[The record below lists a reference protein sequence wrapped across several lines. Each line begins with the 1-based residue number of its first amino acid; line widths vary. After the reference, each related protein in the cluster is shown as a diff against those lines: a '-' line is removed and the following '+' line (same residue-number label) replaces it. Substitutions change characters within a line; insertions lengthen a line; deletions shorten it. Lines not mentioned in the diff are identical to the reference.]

1 MSEDIKKGGAQTDD
15 EDVARDPAGTAR
27 RLWRAAGRE
36 RWRLAVATVSAVFY
50 VVFSLAAPAYSA
62 GLVDLL
68 WGNIQAAEAAGETYV
83 VTLSNGGMQILAFLG
98 LWTLAWVFYS
108 IQTLVMASFAER
120 LNLNLRQQISSKIAR
135 LPLSYFDAH
144 QPGDTLSRATND
156 LDKVSEV
163 LQRGL
168 LQIIIILCSMS
179 APFIGAY
186 SWILMLGNSGII
198 RKAIKSVLGITLPSI
213 YGFNGILLVLSLQ
226 LFPLVFLY
234 VSGAMKNIDNSLLEA
249 AESMGCKG
257 IKRFLT
263 VIVPLCMPTI
273 LAAMLLVFMRAFADF
288 GTPLLIGQ
296 GYRTFPVEIYNAFF
310 SETTGGDYG
319 FACAT
324 SVIAIVITTVVFLV
338 QKWSS
343 NKFSFTMNALHP
355 VERKK
360 AHGLLNVLI
369 HLFTYLVVGIAFLP
383 QVYIFYESFRKTS
396 GKAFVPG
403 YSLDSYRSAMKV
415 AGSAIKNTFVI
426 GIAALVLII
435 LLAVLVAYLVIRRKN
450 TVNNVIDVISMLPYI
465 IPGSVVGIALIMAF
479 NRKPLI
485 LTGTMIIMVIALVIR
500 RLPYTIRSSVATLQ
514 QIPITV
520 EEAAISLGSSKAKT
534 FFQITVPMMA
544 NGIISGAIL
553 SWVTIITEL
562 STAICL
568 YTVRTQT
575 LTLAIYTYVSRGND
589 GIAAALATILS
600 LTTVVSLLLFM
611 KLSKSKDVTL

>member
-1 MSEDIKKGGAQTDD
+1 MAVTLAILGCYLLFLIYPMFNLLRQSVFNGETGAFTLEYFQKFFGKSYYFST
-15 EDVARDPAGTAR
+15 
-27 RLWRAAGRE
+27 LWNSFKVSV
-36 RWRLAVATVSAVFY
+36 VATV
-50 VVFSLAAPAYSA
+50 
-62 GLVDLL
+62 
-68 WGNIQAAEAAGETYV
+68 I
-83 VTLSNGGMQILAFLG
+83 
-98 LWTLAWVFYS
+98 
-108 IQTLVMASFAER
+108 TLV
-120 LNLNLRQQISSKIAR
+120 IGV
-135 LPLSYFDAH
+135 PLAYVYNMYYIK
-144 QPGDTLSRATND
+144 G
-156 LDKVSEV
+156 
-163 LQRGL
+163 RGF

-186 SWILMLGNSGII
+186 SWILLLGNSGLI
-198 RKAIKSVLGITLPSI
+198 RKTIKSLLGVTLPSI

-249 AESMGCKG
+249 SENMGCKG
-257 IKRFLT
+257 VRRFFK
-263 VIVPLCMPTI
+263 VILPLCMPTI
-273 LAAMLLVFMRAFADF
+273 LAATLLVFMRAFADF

-310 SETTGGDYG
+310 SETAGGDYG

-324 SVIAIVITTVVFLV
+324 SVIAILITTVVFLV
-338 QKWSS
+338 QKHTS
-343 NKFSFTMNALHP
+343 NRFSFTMSALHP
-355 VERKK
+355 IERKK
-360 AHGLLNVLI
+360 AKGPFNVLI
-369 HLFTYLVVGIAFLP
+369 HVFAYGVVGVAFMP
-383 QVYIFYESFRKTS
+383 QLYILYESFRKTS

-403 YSLDSYRSAMKV
+403 CSLESYRSAFQV

-426 GIAALVLII
+426 GLSALAVII
-435 LLAVLVAYLVIRRKN
+435 LLAVLVAYLVVRRRN
-450 TVNNVIDVISMLPYI
+450 TANNVIDIMSMLPYI

-479 NRKPLI
+479 NQKPLI

-520 EEAAISLGSSKAKT
+520 EEAAISLGASKVKT
-534 FFQITVPMMA
+534 FFLVTVPMMA

-575 LTLAIYTYVSRGND
+575 LTLAIYVYVSRGND

-600 LTTVVSLLLFM
+600 LTTVVSLCIFM
-611 KLSKSKDVTL
+611 KVSKSKDVTL

>member
-1 MSEDIKKGGAQTDD
+1 MAVTLAILGCYLLFLIYPMFNLLRQSVFNGETGAFTLEYFQKFFGKSYYFSTLWNSFKVS
-15 EDVARDPAGTAR
+15 VA
-27 RLWRAAGRE
+27 
-36 RWRLAVATVSAVFY
+36 ATV
-50 VVFSLAAPAYSA
+50 
-62 GLVDLL
+62 
-68 WGNIQAAEAAGETYV
+68 I
-83 VTLSNGGMQILAFLG
+83 
-98 LWTLAWVFYS
+98 
-108 IQTLVMASFAER
+108 TLV
-120 LNLNLRQQISSKIAR
+120 IGV
-135 LPLSYFDAH
+135 PLAYVYNMYYIK
-144 QPGDTLSRATND
+144 G
-156 LDKVSEV
+156 
-163 LQRGL
+163 RGF

-186 SWILMLGNSGII
+186 SWILLLGNSGLI
-198 RKAIKSVLGITLPSI
+198 RKTIKSLLGVTLPSI

-234 VSGAMKNIDNSLLEA
+234 VSGAMKNIDNSLLEVS
-249 AESMGCKG
+249 ENMGCKG
-257 IKRFLT
+257 VRRFFK
-263 VIVPLCMPTI
+263 VILPLCMPTI
-273 LAAMLLVFMRAFADF
+273 LAATLLVFMRAFADF

-310 SETTGGDYG
+310 SETAGGDYG

-324 SVIAIVITTVVFLV
+324 SVIAILITTVVFLV
-338 QKWSS
+338 QKHTS
-343 NKFSFTMNALHP
+343 NRFSFTMSALHP
-355 VERKK
+355 IERKK
-360 AHGLLNVLI
+360 AKGPFNVLI
-369 HLFTYLVVGIAFLP
+369 HVFAYGVVGVAFMP
-383 QVYIFYESFRKTS
+383 QLYILYESFRKTS

-403 YSLDSYRSAMKV
+403 YSLESYRSAFQV

-426 GIAALVLII
+426 GLSALAVII
-435 LLAVLVAYLVIRRKN
+435 LLAVLVAYLVVRRRN
-450 TVNNVIDVISMLPYI
+450 TANNVIDIMSMLPYI

-479 NRKPLI
+479 NQKPLI

-520 EEAAISLGSSKAKT
+520 EEAAISLGASKVKT
-534 FFQITVPMMA
+534 FFLVTVPMMA

-575 LTLAIYTYVSRGND
+575 LTLAIYVYVSRGND

-600 LTTVVSLLLFM
+600 LTTVVSLCIFM
-611 KLSKSKDVTL
+611 KVSKSKDVTL

>member
-1 MSEDIKKGGAQTDD
+1 MKKTKRLDPWMAVTLAILGCYLLFLIYPMFNLLRQSVFNGETGAFTLEYFQKFFGKSYYFSTLWNSFKVS
-15 EDVARDPAGTAR
+15 VA
-27 RLWRAAGRE
+27 
-36 RWRLAVATVSAVFY
+36 ATV
-50 VVFSLAAPAYSA
+50 
-62 GLVDLL
+62 
-68 WGNIQAAEAAGETYV
+68 I
-83 VTLSNGGMQILAFLG
+83 
-98 LWTLAWVFYS
+98 
-108 IQTLVMASFAER
+108 TLVIGVPLAYVYNMYYIKGRSF
-120 LNLNLRQQISSKIAR
+120 
-135 LPLSYFDAH
+135 
-144 QPGDTLSRATND
+144 
-156 LDKVSEV
+156 
-163 LQRGL
+163 

-186 SWILMLGNSGII
+186 SWILLLGNSGLI
-198 RKAIKSVLGITLPSI
+198 RKTIKSLLGVTLPSI

-234 VSGAMKNIDNSLLEA
+234 VSGAMKNIDNSLLEVS
-249 AESMGCKG
+249 ENMGCKG
-257 IKRFLT
+257 VRRFFK
-263 VIVPLCMPTI
+263 VILPLCMPTI
-273 LAAMLLVFMRAFADF
+273 LAATLLVFMRAFADF

-310 SETTGGDYG
+310 SETAGGDYG

-324 SVIAIVITTVVFLV
+324 SVIAILITTVVFLV
-338 QKWSS
+338 QKHTS
-343 NKFSFTMNALHP
+343 NRFSFTMSALHP
-355 VERKK
+355 IERKK
-360 AHGLLNVLI
+360 AKGPFNVLI
-369 HLFTYLVVGIAFLP
+369 HVFAYGVVGVAFMP
-383 QVYIFYESFRKTS
+383 QLYILYESFRKTS

-403 YSLDSYRSAMKV
+403 YSLESYRSAFQV

-426 GIAALVLII
+426 GLSALAVII
-435 LLAVLVAYLVIRRKN
+435 LLAVLVAYLVVRRRN
-450 TVNNVIDVISMLPYI
+450 TANNVIDIMSMLPYI

-479 NRKPLI
+479 NQKPLI

-520 EEAAISLGSSKAKT
+520 EEAAISLGASKVKT
-534 FFQITVPMMA
+534 FFLVTVPMMA

-575 LTLAIYTYVSRGND
+575 LTLAIYVYVSRGND

-600 LTTVVSLLLFM
+600 LTTVVSLCIFM
-611 KLSKSKDVTL
+611 KVSKSKDVTL

>member
-1 MSEDIKKGGAQTDD
+1 MKKTKKLDLWVIVSLAILCCYLLFLIYPMFNLLRQSVFDSTGAFTL
-15 EDVARDPAGTAR
+15 EYFERFFGKSYYFSTLWNSFKVSVA
-27 RLWRAAGRE
+27 
-36 RWRLAVATVSAVFY
+36 ATV
-50 VVFSLAAPAYSA
+50 
-62 GLVDLL
+62 
-68 WGNIQAAEAAGETYV
+68 I
-83 VTLSNGGMQILAFLG
+83 
-98 LWTLAWVFYS
+98 
-108 IQTLVMASFAER
+108 TLV
-120 LNLNLRQQISSKIAR
+120 IGV
-135 LPLSYFDAH
+135 PLAYVY
-144 QPGDTLSRATND
+144 NMYYI
-156 LDKVSEV
+156 
-163 LQRGL
+163 RGRGF

-186 SWILMLGNSGII
+186 SWILLLGNSGLI
-198 RKAIKSVLGITLPSI
+198 RKTIKSLFGITMPSI

-249 AESMGCKG
+249 SENMGCKG
-257 IKRFLT
+257 VKRFFK
-263 VIVPLCMPTI
+263 VILPLCMPTI
-273 LAAMLLVFMRAFADF
+273 LAATLLVFMRAFADF

-310 SETTGGDYG
+310 SETAGGDYG

-324 SVIAIVITTVVFLV
+324 SVIAIIITTVVFLL
-338 QKWSS
+338 QKRTA
-343 NKFSFTMNALHP
+343 NRFSFTMNALHP
-355 VERKK
+355 IERRK
-360 AHGLLNVLI
+360 AKGPFNILI
-369 HLFTYLVVGIAFLP
+369 HIFAYGVVAVAFMP
-383 QVYIFYESFRKTS
+383 QVYILYQSFRKTS

-403 YSLDSYRSAMKV
+403 YSLESYRSALDV

-426 GIAALVLII
+426 GLGALALII
-435 LLAVLVAYLVIRRKN
+435 LMAVLVAYLVVRRKN
-450 TVNNVIDVISMLPYI
+450 TTNNVIDIMSMLPYI

-479 NRKPLI
+479 NQKPLI
-485 LTGTMIIMVIALVIR
+485 LTGTMIIMIIALVIR

-520 EEAAISLGSSKAKT
+520 EEAAISLGASKAKT
-534 FFQITVPMMA
+534 FFLITVPMMA

-575 LTLAIYTYVSRGND
+575 LTLAIYVYVSRGND

-600 LTTVVSLLLFM
+600 LTTVVSLCIFM
-611 KLSKSKDVTL
+611 KVSKSKDVTL

>member
-1 MSEDIKKGGAQTDD
+1 MKKTK
-15 EDVARDPAGTAR
+15 RLDP
-27 RLWRAAGRE
+27 W
-36 RWRLAVATVSAVFY
+36 V
-50 VVFSLAAPAYSA
+50 
-62 GLVDLL
+62 
-68 WGNIQAAEAAGETYV
+68 V
-83 VTLSNGGMQILAFLG
+83 VTLVILFCYLLFLIYPMFNLLRQSVFSGATGAFTLEYFQKFFG
-98 LWTLAWVFYS
+98 KTYYLSTLWNSFKVSVAATV
-108 IQTLVMASFAER
+108 ITLV
-120 LNLNLRQQISSKIAR
+120 IGV
-135 LPLSYFDAH
+135 PLAYVYNMYYIK
-144 QPGDTLSRATND
+144 G
-156 LDKVSEV
+156 
-163 LQRGL
+163 RGF

-186 SWILMLGNSGII
+186 SWILLLGNSGII
-198 RKAIKSVLGITLPSI
+198 RKAIKSLLGITLPSI

-249 AESMGCKG
+249 SENMGCKG
-257 IKRFLT
+257 VMRFFK
-263 VIVPLCMPTI
+263 VILPLCMPTI
-273 LAAMLLVFMRAFADF
+273 LAATLLVFMRAFADF

-310 SETTGGDYG
+310 SETAGGDYG

-324 SVIAIVITTVVFLV
+324 AVIAILLTTVVFLV
-338 QKWSS
+338 QKRTS
-343 NKFSFTMNALHP
+343 NRFSFTMNALHP
-355 VERKK
+355 IERKQ
-360 AHGLLNVLI
+360 ANGPFSVLI
-369 HLFTYLVVGIAFLP
+369 HLFAYGVVGVAFLP
-383 QVYIFYESFRKTS
+383 QIYILYESFRKTS

-403 YSLDSYRSAMKV
+403 YSLESYRSAFQV

-426 GIAALVLII
+426 GLSALAVII
-435 LLAVLVAYLVIRRKN
+435 LLAVLVAYLVVRRRS
-450 TVNNVIDVISMLPYI
+450 TANNVIDIMVRLPYS

-479 NRKPLI
+479 NQKPLI

-520 EEAAISLGSSKAKT
+520 EEAAISLGASKAKT
-534 FFQITVPMMA
+534 FFLVTVPMMA

-575 LTLAIYTYVSRGND
+575 LTLAIYVYVSRGND

-600 LTTVVSLLLFM
+600 LTTVVSLCIFM
-611 KLSKSKDVTL
+611 KVSKSKDVTL

>member
-1 MSEDIKKGGAQTDD
+1 MKKTKKMDMW
-15 EDVARDPAGTAR
+15 VM
-27 RLWRAAGRE
+27 
-36 RWRLAVATVSAVFY
+36 V
-50 VVFSLAAPAYSA
+50 SLAILIAY
-62 GLVDLL
+62 LIFLIYPMFNLL
-68 WGNIQAAEAAGETYV
+68 RQSVLTKDGAFTMEYFQKFFGRKYYFSTLWNSFKVSVLATV
-83 VTLSNGGMQILAFLG
+83 VTLVIGVPLAYVYNLYEIKGKTFL
-98 LWTLAWVFYS
+98 
-108 IQTLVMASFAER
+108 QM
-120 LNLNLRQQISSKIAR
+120 
-135 LPLSYFDAH
+135 
-144 QPGDTLSRATND
+144 
-156 LDKVSEV
+156 
-163 LQRGL
+163 
-168 LQIIIILCSMS
+168 IIILCSMS

-186 SWILMLGNSGII
+186 SWILLLGNNGVI
-198 RKAIKSVLGITLPSI
+198 RRTIKSLLGISLPTI

-234 VSGAMKNIDNSLLEA
+234 VSGALKNIDNSLLEA
-249 AESMGCKG
+249 AENMGCKG
-257 IKRFLT
+257 VKRFFK

-273 LAAMLLVFMRAFADF
+273 LAATLLVFMRAFADF

-324 SVIAIVITTVVFLV
+324 SVIAIVITTVVFLI
-338 QKWSS
+338 QKWTS
-343 NKFSFTMNALHP
+343 NRYSFTMNALHP
-355 VERKK
+355 IERKK
-360 AHGLLNVLI
+360 AKGAFNVLI
-369 HLFTYLVVGIAFLP
+369 HVFSYGIVGIAFMP
-383 QVYIFYESFRKTS
+383 QIYILYESFRKTS

-403 YSLDSYRSAMKV
+403 YSLDSYRV
-415 AGSAIKNTFVI
+415 AFQEAGNAIKNTFLI
-426 GIAALVLII
+426 GGLALVIII
-435 LLAVLVAYLVIRRKN
+435 LLAVLVAYLVIRRRN
-450 TVNNVIDVISMLPYI
+450 MTNSVIDIMSMLPYI

-479 NRKPLI
+479 NKKPLI

-534 FFQITVPMMA
+534 FFTITVPMMS

-575 LTLAIYTYVSRGND
+575 LTLAIYKYVSRGND
-589 GIAAALATILS
+589 GIAAALATILA
-600 LTTVVSLLLFM
+600 LTTVVSLAVFM
-611 KLSKSKDVTL
+611 KVSKSKDVTL